1 LPLEKKKLFVRKE
14 GSWKKEQ
21 QQKKKKM
28 RIRAEIMDNACVY
41 VWELMKRVS
50 DRSCTRRII

>member
-1 LPLEKKKLFVRKE
+1 MDDEFRKE
-14 GSWKKEQ
+14 GSWKKKKQ
-21 QQKKKKM
+21 QQKKKM
-28 RIRAEIMDNACVY
+28 RTRAEIMDNGCVY